1 MQKTLSTLKDKIN
14 NALVVD
20 RENHIYRCHRSIFT
34 DQQLFDFEMK
44 NNHSPLYIL
53 KLDKINIEEAIFTE
67 EHCEFKKE
75 DYNNPVFDEKLLFL
89 NIIYSKI
96 ENRTKE
102 ILGII

>member
-44 NNHSPLYIL
+44 H
-53 KLDKINIEEAIFTE
+53 IFE
-67 EHCEFKKE
+67 GIGF
-75 DYNNPVFDEKLLFL
+75 FL
-89 NIIYSKI
+89 PMKARLPSREIII
-96 ENRTKE
+96 P
-102 ILGII
+102 

>member
-44 NNHSPLYIL
+44 H
-53 KLDKINIEEAIFTE
+53 IFE
-67 EHCEFKKE
+67 G
-75 DYNNPVFDEKLLFL
+75 NWVFLAH
-89 NIIYSKI
+89 
-96 ENRTKE
+96 
-102 ILGII
+102 

>member
-44 NNHSPLYIL
+44 H
-53 KLDKINIEEAIFTE
+53 IFE
-67 EHCEFKKE
+67 GNW
-75 DYNNPVFDEKLLFL
+75 DFL
-89 NIIYSKI
+89 PMKARLPSREIII
-96 ENRTKE
+96 P
-102 ILGII
+102 